1 MVQRRYER
9 RMIGRVSR
17 QIVSECTERS
27 VFGKVVRVGKVIAV
41 IGFLLFVT
49 AALIGDWKT
58 GFIDDVVTGELW
70 NGFWSNVLGYLGTF
84 IEGTGELG
92 TLAVVLLVIG
102 LVMTIGLG
110 SVLHLRTLVMGRRL
124 AEAIESDHLSVA
136 EAIELRQDMAYQDT
150 PLRVVMEA
158 RSPRMAVP
166 RFTRR

>member
-1 MVQRRYER
+1 MVQSRCER

-58 GFIDDVVTGELW
+58 GFVDDVVTGDLW
-70 NGFWSNVLGYLGTF
+70 NGFWSNVLGYFGTF
-84 IEGTGELG
+84 IEGTE
-92 TLAVVLLVIG
+92 G

-110 SVLHLRTLVMGRRL
+110 SVLHLRMLVLGRRL